1 MKKIA
6 ILLSCIIVSSLSL
19 ISCKN
24 QNSKITYSGSVML
37 YTTLEESIVNDIKYN
52 FEEKYEGIVLDYYF
66 GNADLVKDKLKS
78 SFDLDLPEVDVIIIN
93 NKNDLQNFKNSNYVT
108 EYISKEDKRIKDEY
122 KGILNDYYV
131 VASDENGNENY
142 IALVSNSMNTD
153 NAKLLI
159 DYLLS
164 KNGQEGLIKNNL
176 KSVRK
181 DIK

>member
-1 MKKIA
+1 MTA
-6 ILLSCIIVSSLSL
+6 
-19 ISCKN
+19 
-24 QNSKITYSGSVML
+24 
-37 YTTLEESIVNDIKYN
+37 
-52 FEEKYEGIVLDYYF
+52 
-66 GNADLVKDKLKS
+66 
-78 SFDLDLPEVDVIIIN
+78 
-93 NKNDLQNFKNSNYVT
+93 
-108 EYISKEDKRIKDEY
+108 YISKEDKRIKDEY

>member
-78 SFDLDLPEVDVIIIN
+78 SFELDLPEVDVIIIN
-93 NKNDLQNFKNSNYVT
+93 NKND
-108 EYISKEDKRIKDEY
+108 
-122 KGILNDYYV
+122 
-131 VASDENGNENY
+131 
-142 IALVSNSMNTD
+142 
-153 NAKLLI
+153 
-159 DYLLS
+159 
-164 KNGQEGLIKNNL
+164 
-176 KSVRK
+176 
-181 DIK
+181 